1 MLVLTGSLWFNYT
14 QYNTQLKNSIE
25 IETLNRKLIETEK
38 MKDSLKIISK
48 EFKDYQLRK
57 KAINI
62 SGIDIPEKFK
72 TKYIRK
78 VFKECEKNN
87 IPPRIAFRL
96 IKKESNFNI
105 SSKSNK
111 GASGLFQIMPNTYRA
126 YSKKLNINKHDEL
139 ANIEVGIFYL
149 KTLYRA
155 FHREDKE
162 DRWRLAILSYNYGI
176 GRVGNNKQRFL
187 GKEFDNYKYLNFIT
201 S

>member
-14 QYNTQLKNSIE
+14 QHNTNLTNTEEIKKLNNRIIE
-25 IETLNRKLIETEK
+25 LEK
-38 MKDSLKIISK
+38 IKDSLKIISK
-48 EFKDYQLRK
+48 EFKDYQIRK
-57 KAINI
+57 KAMDI

-78 VFKECEKNN
+78 VFTECEKNN
-87 IPPRIAFRL
+87 IPPRLAFRL

-105 SSKSNK
+105 RSKSNK

-149 KTLYRA
+149 KTLYNSFR
-155 FHREDKE
+155 REDKE